1 MSPQTQTKYFQ
12 YWRVY
17 SNLRQILFGPRA
29 ELELG
34 KIIWGRGETIDEL
47 VGGKF
52 FFEFCVPQTVK
63 SYCSFINKL
72 LEISEILSFMYE
84 ICLKNSPKCPK
95 LLPKIF

>member
-17 SNLRQILFGPRA
+17 PNLRQILFGPRA

-47 VGGKF
+47 VGGGQF
-52 FFEFCVPQTVK
+52 FLVLCPSNRKVLLQFYQQTFGNFGNFEFHVRDLFEKFP
-63 SYCSFINKL
+63 
-72 LEISEILSFMYE
+72 
-84 ICLKNSPKCPK
+84 
-95 LLPKIF
+95 